1 MSESVREGPS
11 WAWGL
16 SGAAVGAGQ
25 DSGEPPIAL
34 PVFHVGVPVMRWT
47 LYFEKKH
54 CCAWVHFKQ
63 LFWTLLSLCPRVR
76 WRVGGDVEAPGL
88 SPVRGSSAAV
98 RTSLLLGSS
107 GLPRRPAHQVGPVP
121 GPVQHLP
128 HQALL
133 HVQHPH
139 HPAVRPG
146 LQPVRH
152 LPDAVRPL
160 QWQPAGQPAGHLVC
174 KYSGSRSRGG
184 PHAGV

>member
-47 LYFEKKH
+47 LYFEKNTAVLG
-54 CCAWVHFKQ
+54 CI
-63 LFWTLLSLCPRVR
+63 LSSFSGPFCPFAPECGGGS
-76 WRVGGDVEAPGL
+76 GGDVEAPGL
-88 SPVRGSSAAV
+88 SPARGSSAAV